1 MKSENEAPID
11 LRKHLSGDTAPA
23 VLCASCGHPRPVGS
37 WPFCQDASGRN
48 GHGYG
53 RGGNRLTAIHSS
65 ERTVVFRNPRTGEV
79 RYPARNDSPI
89 HPKYAAQGYVREELI
104 SARDIAKF
112 EKETGRI
119 HERSWCD
126 PGSATAERSLN
137 TGIEDAPAVT
147 GLDQAYGDKEL
158 LGHIAVG

>member
-1 MKSENEAPID
+1 MILENEALNP
-11 LRKHLSGDTAPA
+11 RKSPTA
-23 VLCASCGHPRPVGS
+23 VLDLTPVCGSCGRPKPVGS
-37 WPFCQDASGRN
+37 WPFCDDDGSGRN

-53 RGGNRLTAIHSS
+53 RGGNRLTAIHTS

-89 HPKYAAQGYVREELI
+89 HPKYLAQGYVREELV
-104 SARDIAKF
+104 SARDVAKF

-137 TGIEDAPAVT
+137 TGLEDPKIPN
-147 GLDQAYGDKEL
+147 LDQAYGDKEL